1 MFFFFSSRRRHT
13 RWPRDWSSDVCSS
26 DLAFDEVGDILN
38 RTSAACGF
46 RWNAEVR
53 SKYVD
58 AIELAKRQRK
68 EKKRQMAIQLKKR
81 PVLHEEIIQD
91 VSNHP
96 HIESLQLE
104 ENQLTM
110 HKVIQ

>member
-68 EKKRQMAIQLKKR
+68 EKKRQKIGRASCRERVENK
-81 PVLHEEIIQD
+81 VHEEEKKK
-91 VSNHP
+91 N
-96 HIESLQLE
+96 
-104 ENQLTM
+104 N
-110 HKVIQ
+110 K